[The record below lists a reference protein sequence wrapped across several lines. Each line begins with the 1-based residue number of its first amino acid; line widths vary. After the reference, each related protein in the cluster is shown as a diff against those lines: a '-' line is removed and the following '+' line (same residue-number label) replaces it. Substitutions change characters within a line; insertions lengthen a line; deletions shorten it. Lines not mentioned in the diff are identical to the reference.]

1 MIVDARVHIG
11 KAEPQMAGAPPLE
24 PDGYPIEKILNL
36 MKKAG
41 VDKSVIIPAHR
52 SDYREANKQ
61 VAELARAYPDKFI
74 GFGRVNPN
82 CTECAFDT
90 AQEAVEKLGLKGLE
104 VSYFAWKWYDPV
116 IAVPFFRRLFEL
128 DVPIMIRADVD
139 VGLVKFSLDQI
150 ADLSPLSP
158 IIICVSW
165 SFGQTLPPPHRD
177 ELFEIVR
184 NNNNLFVE
192 TPGSETI
199 LLEKIVSRIGV
210 HRVIFGS
217 SSPPKKPI
225 SERAKIEAM
234 RISNQE
240 KELILGGN
248 IMRILKG
255 EL

>member
-1 MIVDARVHIG
+1 M
-11 KAEPQMAGAPPLE
+11 
-24 PDGYPIEKILNL
+24 
-36 MKKAG
+36 
-41 VDKSVIIPAHR
+41 
-52 SDYREANKQ
+52 
-61 VAELARAYPDKFI
+61 
-74 GFGRVNPN
+74 
-82 CTECAFDT
+82 
-90 AQEAVEKLGLKGLE
+90 
-104 VSYFAWKWYDPV
+104 
-116 IAVPFFRRLFEL
+116 PFFRRLFEL

-139 VGLVKFSLDQI
+139 VGLVKFSLEQM
-150 ADLSPLSP
+150 ANFSSLSP

-192 TPGSETI
+192 TSGSETI